1 MNKKAIFGISLI
13 LIAIFA
19 IGSASAFDLGSMFG
33 GGGNETVTIDGI
45 DFNIPAGFSEDPN
58 HETVNKTNEQSG
70 ITYVTNGKLYEKGD
84 TIVTMLVAD
93 YGKHKVTDEVAESV
107 GGDAK
112 TINDVNGYLA
122 HKGKFSVFN
131 YAKND
136 KLVVISTND
145 ESVIGDFIME

>member
-1 MNKKAIFGISLI
+1 MNKKAIFGISLL

-19 IGSASAFDLGSMFG
+19 IGSASAFDFGLMLGG
-33 GGGNETVTIDGI
+33 RGNETVTIDGI
-45 DFNIPAGFSEDPN
+45 DFNIPAGFTEDPK
-58 HETVNKTNEQSG
+58 HETVNETHEQSG
-70 ITYVTNGKLYEKGD
+70 ITYVTNGKLYEKGN

-93 YGKHKVTDEVAESV
+93 YGKHKVTDDVAESV

-122 HKGKFSVFN
+122 HNGKFSVFN

-136 KLVVISTND
+136 KLVIISTND

>member
-1 MNKKAIFGISLI
+1 MNKKAIFGISLL

-19 IGSASAFDLGSMFG
+19 IGSASAFDLVPMLG
-33 GGGNETVTIDGI
+33 GEGNETVTIDGI

-70 ITYVTNGKLYEKGD
+70 ITYVTNGKLYEKGN

-93 YGKHKVTDEVAESV
+93 YGKHKVTDEIAESV

-122 HKGKFSVFN
+122 HNGKFSVFN

-136 KLVVISTND
+136 KLVIISTND

>member
-1 MNKKAIFGISLI
+1 MNKKAIFGISLL

-19 IGSASAFDLGSMFG
+19 IGSASAFDVGLML

-45 DFNIPAGFSEDPN
+45 DFNIPAGFTEDPK

-70 ITYVTNGKLYEKGD
+70 ITYVTNGKLYEKD
-84 TIVTMLVAD
+84 NTIVTMLVAD
-93 YGKHKVTDEVAESV
+93 YGKHKVTDEIAESV

-136 KLVVISTND
+136 KLVIISTND